1 VLRSRALT
9 TPVWPGV
16 FGTQTATR
24 VGTGHQDTG
33 AFTRPNRLRSS
44 SHCPHGIMPPVLSEG
59 DSGSR
64 SWWRALLWVLPIT
77 LLLLSVAAAVGYL
90 VGRSE
95 RDQAEQ
101 DQVTSIVQEQFARGL
116 VDLEE
121 GRFDVARQ
129 RFEYIIQL
137 DPSFPEAPERL
148 AEALLGLNEPLARST
163 EPSVAP
169 TPNLAPVQE
178 IFDLA
183 QAAFEQGD
191 WEATIAHLLALRA
204 KDGEFRAVEVDG
216 WMYAALR
223 NRGIRR
229 ISQDK
234 LLEEG
239 IYDLS
244 LAESFAPLD
253 EDANNWRSWAQLYLT
268 ANSFYGLDWEQA
280 AFYFEVVYSVAPGI
294 RNDVAWKYARAKSM
308 YALLLAT
315 GGDPCAAE
323 EQMDVSLEVILNEDL
338 APTATAVRNACR
350 TATAP
355 PPAPP
360 PAATPEAT
368 EAATPT
374 ETPTPDP

>member
-1 VLRSRALT
+1 M
-9 TPVWPGV
+9 
-16 FGTQTATR
+16 GTQVRGNWAIEPP
-24 VGTGHQDTG
+24 D
-33 AFTRPNRLRSS
+33 RLIPGWNG
-44 SHCPHGIMPPVLSEG
+44 PHGIMPPVLSEE
-59 DSGSR
+59 DSSSR
-64 SWWRALLWVLPIT
+64 SPWRPLLWVLPIT
-77 LLLLSVAAAVGYL
+77 LLLLGFAAGVGYW

-101 DQVTSIVQEQFARGL
+101 EQLTSIVQEQFARGL
-116 VDLEE
+116 VDLEQA
-121 GRFDVARQ
+121 RYDVARQ

-148 AEALLGLNEPLARST
+148 AEALLGLNEPLPRAT
-163 EPSVAP
+163 TPSVAP
-169 TPNLAPVQE
+169 TPNLAPVLE
-178 IFDLA
+178 IFDQA

-191 WEATIAHLLALRA
+191 WEATIAHLLALRS
-204 KDGEFRAVEVDG
+204 KDSAFRAVEVDG
-216 WMYAALR
+216 LMYGALR

-253 EDANNWRSWAQLYLT
+253 QDANNWRSWAQLYLT
-268 ANSFYGLDWEQA
+268 ANSFYGLNWERA

-294 RNDVAWKYARAKSM
+294 RNDVAWKYAQAKSM
-308 YALLLAT
+308 YAMLLAN

-338 APTATAVRNACR
+338 VPTATAVRNACR

-360 PAATPEAT
+360 PTATLEATGAATPAGTGTPEA
-368 EAATPT
+368 
-374 ETPTPDP
+374 

>member
-1 VLRSRALT
+1 
-9 TPVWPGV
+9 
-16 FGTQTATR
+16 
-24 VGTGHQDTG
+24 
-33 AFTRPNRLRSS
+33 
-44 SHCPHGIMPPVLSEG
+44 M
-59 DSGSR
+59 
-64 SWWRALLWVLPIT
+64 WVLPIT
-77 LLLLSVAAAVGYL
+77 LLLLGIAAAVGYL

-95 RDQAEQ
+95 RDQAEK
-101 DQVTSIVQEQFARGL
+101 DQVSSIVQEQFARGL
-116 VDLEE
+116 VDLEQA
-121 GRFDVARQ
+121 RYDVARQ

-148 AEALLGLNEPLARST
+148 AEALLGLSEPLASPI
-163 EPSVAP
+163 EPAIAP

-178 IFDLA
+178 IFDMA

-191 WEATIAHLLALRA
+191 WEATIAHLLSLRA
-204 KDGEFRAVEVDG
+204 KDDAFRAVETDG
-216 WMYAALR
+216 LMYAALR

-229 ISQDK
+229 ISRDK

-253 EDANNWRSWAQLYLT
+253 EDAINWRSWAQLYLT

-294 RNDVAWKYARAKSM
+294 RNDVAWKYAQAKSM
-308 YALLLAT
+308 YAMLLAS

-323 EQMDVSLEVILNEDL
+323 EQLEVSLEVILNEDL

-355 PPAPP
+355 PPTPP
-360 PAATPEAT
+360 PTATLDAT
-368 EAATPT
+368 EAATPVAT
-374 ETPTPDP
+374 ATPET

>member
-1 VLRSRALT
+1 
-9 TPVWPGV
+9 
-16 FGTQTATR
+16 
-24 VGTGHQDTG
+24 
-33 AFTRPNRLRSS
+33 
-44 SHCPHGIMPPVLSEG
+44 MPPVLSES

-64 SWWRALLWVLPIT
+64 SSWRPVLWVLPLALV
-77 LLLLSVAAAVGYL
+77 LLGFAAAVGYF
-90 VGRSE
+90 VGQAE
-95 RDQAEQ
+95 RDQAEEE
-101 DQVTSIVQEQFARGL
+101 QVTSVVQEQFALGL
-116 VDLEE
+116 LDLEE
-121 GRFDVARQ
+121 ERYEVARQ

-137 DPSFPEAPERL
+137 KPTFPQAPERL
-148 AEALLGLNEPLARST
+148 AEALLGLSEPIATPTSPPVT
-163 EPSVAP
+163 P

-183 QAAFEQGD
+183 QTAFAGGD

-204 KDGEFRAVEVDG
+204 KDSAFRAVEADG
-216 WMYAALR
+216 LMYAALR

-268 ANSFYGLDWEQA
+268 ANSFYGLNWEQA

-294 RNDVAWKYARAKSM
+294 RNDVAWKYSQAKFM
-308 YALLLAT
+308 YAMLLAN

-323 EQMDVSLEVILNEDL
+323 EQLDISLEVIFNEVL

-355 PPAPP
+355 PRAPP
-360 PAATPEAT
+360 PTATLEGT
-368 EAATPT
+368 ELVPPT
-374 ETPTPDP
+374 ETLTPEG

>member
-1 VLRSRALT
+1 
-9 TPVWPGV
+9 
-16 FGTQTATR
+16 
-24 VGTGHQDTG
+24 
-33 AFTRPNRLRSS
+33 
-44 SHCPHGIMPPVLSEG
+44 MPPVQSEEES
-59 DSGSR
+59 DAR
-64 SWWRALLWVLPIT
+64 SSWRPLLWVLPPA
-77 LLLLSVAAAVGYL
+77 LLLLGLAAAVGYF
-90 VGRSE
+90 VGQSE
-95 RDQAEQ
+95 RDRAEEE
-101 DQVTSIVQEQFARGL
+101 QVTSIVQEQFALGL
-116 VDLEE
+116 IDLDEE
-121 GRFDVARQ
+121 RYDVALQ

-148 AEALLGLNEPLARST
+148 AEALLGLSEPLAAPTS
-163 EPSVAP
+163 PSVTP
-169 TPNLAPVQE
+169 TPNLSPVQD

-183 QAAFEQGD
+183 QAAFEEGD
-191 WEATIAHLLALRA
+191 WEQTIAHVLALRA
-204 KDGEFRAVEVDG
+204 KDSTFRAVEADG
-216 WMYAALR
+216 LMYAALR
-223 NRGIRR
+223 NRGIQR

-294 RNDVAWKYARAKSM
+294 RNDVAWKYAQSLTM
-308 YALLLAT
+308 YALLLAS

-323 EQMDVSLEVILNEDL
+323 EVLDVSLEIIINEDL
-338 APTATAVRNACR
+338 EPTATAVRDACR

-360 PAATPEAT
+360 PTATLEGTAEPVP
-368 EAATPT
+368 PT
-374 ETPTPDP
+374 ETPTPEA